1 MSGYKPSPFDPRH
14 PHQLGGSTGAAVGAA
29 VAGHAAAADPHTGYQ
44 KESEKG
50 VASGY
55 ASLGAD
61 ALVPQDQ
68 LGTGTQ
74 DGTRFLRDDG
84 TWQTV
89 STATTLDG
97 LTDVVITSPVT
108 SQRLRYDGAN
118 WRNSSLIWQPLTN
131 GDPATPELVWDAGD
145 VIMVEA

>member
-1 MSGYKPSPFDPRH
+1 MSGYKPAPIDPHH
-14 PHQLGGSTGAAVGAA
+14 PHRLGGSTGAAVGAA

-50 VASGY
+50 VAAGY

-74 DGTRFLRDDG
+74 DGTRYLRDDG
-84 TWQTV
+84 TWQPAIGV
-89 STATTLDG
+89 S
-97 LTDVVITSPVT
+97 LTGTPV
-108 SQRLRYDGAN
+108 
-118 WRNSSLIWQPLTN
+118 
-131 GDPATPELVWDAGD
+131 AGD
-145 VIMVEA
+145 VIVATSASAAAWRSAADLYLTESDGAGGFELVFETDGSLIVET